1 MYFWIW
7 QYFFFPLIVYSI
19 LFYFFAN
26 RAIHFCECV
35 WERQNDRKRTILWGS
50 PFWNKSSSNQHLSK
64 LSALVKPLELLTAPW
79 QTDKK
84 RYVDS
89 FYVFAKCKPLARD
102 HFENLSQ
109 INKVRVNFFFFAL
122 WLRINGLKTNQ
133 QLIKTRLRA
142 FKSAR
147 AMF

>member
-1 MYFWIW
+1 MTGRYNQGFHGPMRFWIW

-26 RAIHFCECV
+26 RASHFCECV
-35 WERQNDRKRTILWGS
+35 WEREWQETNYFMGIALL
-50 PFWNKSSSNQHLSK
+50 NKSSSNQHLSK

-109 INKVRVNFFFFAL
+109 INKVRVNFFFL
-122 WLRINGLKTNQ
+122 HYNLELTGYKLINNW
-133 QLIKTRLRA
+133 
-142 FKSAR
+142 
-147 AMF
+147 